1 MLKTFD
7 EIIEQVLEH
16 EGGYVNDP
24 TDSGGET
31 NFGISKR
38 AYPDEDIKGLT
49 VERAKE
55 LYKRDYWD
63 RFRVSQLPERIRH
76 IYVDMCINMG
86 GGRATKI
93 LQEACNS
100 KNSYKIDVDG
110 GIGKDTIKAAANV
123 EDFRLR
129 VLSSGRNLLMDS
141 NDTPRSKEKERG
153 LCYHRISRRTCP

>member
-16 EGGYVNDP
+16 EGGFVDDP
-24 TDSGGET
+24 TDRGGQT
-31 NFGISKR
+31 KYGISKR

-63 RFRVSQLPERIRH
+63 RFKVDNLPDRIRH
-76 IYVDMCINMG
+76 IYFDMCVNMG

-110 GIGKDTIKAAANV
+110 GIGKNTIKASANL

-129 VLSSGRNLLMDS
+129 AYRVMFYAELVMKKPEQMKFWVGWFR
-141 NDTPRSKEKERG
+141 RSCEV
-153 LCYHRISRRTCP
+153 

>member
-16 EGGYVNDP
+16 EGGYVDDP

-31 NFGISKR
+31 KYGISKR
-38 AYPDEDIKGLT
+38 AYPNEDIKALT

-63 RFRVSQLPERIRH
+63 RFKVDNLPDRIRH
-76 IYVDMCINMG
+76 IYFDMCVNMG

-100 KNSYKIDVDG
+100 KNSNKIDVDG
-110 GIGKDTIKAAANV
+110 GIGKDTIKASANL

-129 VLSSGRNLLMDS
+129 AYRVMFYAELVMKKPEQERFWVGWFR
-141 NDTPRSKEKERG
+141 RS
-153 LCYHRISRRTCP
+153 

>member
-16 EGGYVNDP
+16 EGGYVDDP

-31 NFGISKR
+31 KYGISKK
-38 AYPDEDIKGLT
+38 AYPNEDIKGLT

-63 RFRVSQLPERIRH
+63 RFKVDNLPDRIRH
-76 IYVDMCINMG
+76 IYFDMCVNMG

-110 GIGKDTIKAAANV
+110 GIGKNTIKASANL

-129 VLSSGRNLLMDS
+129 AYRVMFYAELVMKKPNQERFWVGWFR
-141 NDTPRSKEKERG
+141 RSCEV
-153 LCYHRISRRTCP
+153 

>member
-16 EGGYVNDP
+16 EGGYVDDP

-31 NFGISKR
+31 KYGISKR
-38 AYPDEDIKGLT
+38 AYPDEDIKALT
-49 VERAKE
+49 VEKAKE

-63 RFRVSQLPERIRH
+63 RFKVDNLPDRIRH
-76 IYVDMCINMG
+76 IYFDMCVNMG

-100 KNSYKIDVDG
+100 KNSNKIDVDG
-110 GIGKDTIKAAANV
+110 GIGKDTIKASANL

-129 VLSSGRNLLMDS
+129 AYRVMFYAELVMKKPEQERFWVGWFR
-141 NDTPRSKEKERG
+141 RSCEV
-153 LCYHRISRRTCP
+153 C

>member
-1 MLKTFD
+1 MLVEFD
-7 EIIEQVLEH
+7 DIIEKVLEH
-16 EGGYVNDP
+16 EGGYVDDP
-24 TDSGGET
+24 TDRGGET
-31 NFGISKR
+31 KYGISKR

-63 RFRVSQLPERIRH
+63 RFKCGQLPDRIRH
-76 IYVDMCINMG
+76 IYFDMCVNMG

-110 GIGKDTIKAAANV
+110 GIGKNTIKASANL

-129 VLSSGRNLLMDS
+129 AYRVMFYAELVMKKPEQERFWVGWFR
-141 NDTPRSKEKERG
+141 RSCEV
-153 LCYHRISRRTCP
+153 

>member
-16 EGGYVNDP
+16 EGGYVDDP

-31 NFGISKR
+31 KYGISKR
-38 AYPDEDIKGLT
+38 AYPDEDIKALT

-63 RFRVSQLPERIRH
+63 RFKCGQLPDRIRH
-76 IYVDMCINMG
+76 IYFDMCVNMG

-110 GIGKDTIKAAANV
+110 GIGKNTIKASANL

-129 VLSSGRNLLMDS
+129 AYRVMFYAELVMKKPNQIKFWVGWFK
-141 NDTPRSKEKERG
+141 RSCEV
-153 LCYHRISRRTCP
+153 

>member
-16 EGGYVNDP
+16 EGGIVD
-24 TDSGGET
+24 DSKDAGGLT
-31 NFGISKR
+31 NMGISQR
-38 AYPDEDIKGLT
+38 AYPDEDIRGLT

-63 RFRVSQLPERIRH
+63 RYRTGDLPDRLRH

-86 GGRATKI
+86 GGRAIKI

-100 KNSYKIDVDG
+100 KNATKIDVDG
-110 GIGKDTIKAAANV
+110 GIGPATIKAATNV
-123 EDFRLR
+123 EPFRLR
-129 VLSSGRNLLMDS
+129 AYRVMFYAELVMKKPEQERFWVGWFR
-141 NDTPRSKEKERG
+141 RSCEV
-153 LCYHRISRRTCP
+153 

>member
-1 MLKTFD
+1 MYTEFD
-7 EIIEQVLEH
+7 EIIEVVLKH

-24 TDSGGET
+24 DDPGGET
-31 NFGISKR
+31 KYGISKK
-38 AYPDEDIKGLT
+38 AYPDEDIKELT

-63 RFRVSQLPERIRH
+63 RFKVDNLPDRIRH
-76 IYVDMCINMG
+76 IYFDMCVNMG

-100 KNSYKIDVDG
+100 KNSNKIDVDG
-110 GIGKDTIKAAANV
+110 GIGKDTIKASANL

-129 VLSSGRNLLMDS
+129 AYRVMFYAELVMKKPEQERFWVGWFR
-141 NDTPRSKEKERG
+141 RSCEV
-153 LCYHRISRRTCP
+153 

>member
-16 EGGYVNDP
+16 EGGYVDDP

-31 NFGISKR
+31 KYGISKR
-38 AYPDEDIKGLT
+38 AYPNEDIKALT

-63 RFRVSQLPERIRH
+63 RFKVDNLPDRIRH
-76 IYVDMCINMG
+76 IYFDMCVNMG

-100 KNSYKIDVDG
+100 KNSNKIDVDG
-110 GIGKDTIKAAANV
+110 GIGKNTIKASANL

-129 VLSSGRNLLMDS
+129 AYRVMFYAELVMKKPDQIKFWVGWFK
-141 NDTPRSKEKERG
+141 RSCEV
-153 LCYHRISRRTCP
+153 

>member
-7 EIIEQVLEH
+7 EIIEQVIKH
-16 EGGYVNDP
+16 EGGLVDDS
-24 TDSGGET
+24 TDAGGLT
-31 NFGISKR
+31 NYGISQR
-38 AYPDEDIKGLT
+38 AYPDEDIRGLT

-55 LYKRDYWD
+55 LYKRDYWN
-63 RFRVSQLPERIRH
+63 RFKCDQLPDRIRH
-76 IYVDMCINMG
+76 IYFDMCVNMG

-110 GIGKDTIKAAANV
+110 GIGKDTIKASANL

-129 VLSSGRNLLMDS
+129 AYRVMFYAELVMKKPNQEKFWVGWFK
-141 NDTPRSKEKERG
+141 RSCEV
-153 LCYHRISRRTCP
+153 

>member
-16 EGGYVNDP
+16 EGGYVDDP

-31 NFGISKR
+31 KYGISKR
-38 AYPDEDIKGLT
+38 AYPNEDIKALT

-63 RFRVSQLPERIRH
+63 RFKVDNLPDRILH
-76 IYVDMCINMG
+76 IYFDMCVNMG

-110 GIGKDTIKAAANV
+110 GIGKNTIKASANL

-129 VLSSGRNLLMDS
+129 AYRVMFYAELVMKKPEQERFWVGWFR
-141 NDTPRSKEKERG
+141 RSCEV
-153 LCYHRISRRTCP
+153 

>member
-16 EGGYVNDP
+16 EGGFVDDP
-24 TDSGGET
+24 TDRGGQT
-31 NFGISKR
+31 KYGISKR
-38 AYPDEDIKGLT
+38 AYPDEDIKALT

-63 RFRVSQLPERIRH
+63 RFKCGQLPDRIRH
-76 IYVDMCINMG
+76 IYFDMCVNMG

-110 GIGKDTIKAAANV
+110 GIGKNTIKASANL

-129 VLSSGRNLLMDS
+129 AYRVMFYAELVMKKPEQMKFWVGWFR
-141 NDTPRSKEKERG
+141 RSCEV
-153 LCYHRISRRTCP
+153 